1 MIAKIVEI
9 VFSSLRHLKLALPMP
24 QIFSTNL
31 HPSGNLLLWQVEEES
46 DWFKEQLELVPGLW
60 VEYES
65 LTNELIKHRWLASRF
80 AVQQVTQQSPLD
92 VIKDQSGRPYLGLE
106 RKPLSLSHCE
116 GYVAAIH
123 AAVSV
128 GIDVERISSRV
139 QKIKNYFMRNEELD
153 LLGEENE
160 ALILAWSAKESIYKW
175 FGEKH
180 LGYKSQLCI
189 RSVDFL
195 TQSMEIEINTKD
207 HCLIQPVFF
216 RQDSEKVLT
225 WTIGEI
231 GGSESSCS

>member
-1 MIAKIVEI
+1 
-9 VFSSLRHLKLALPMP
+9 MP
-24 QIFSTNL
+24 QIFSNNL
-31 HPSGNLLLWQVEEES
+31 HPSGNLLLWKVEEEL
-46 DWFKEQLELVPGLW
+46 DWFKEQLDLVPDLW
-60 VEYES
+60 VEYDS
-65 LTNELIKHRWLASRF
+65 LVNDSIRHRWLASRF
-80 AVQQVTQQSPLD
+80 AVQQISQQPPLD
-92 VIKDQSGRPYLGLE
+92 VIKDQSGRPFLGVE

-139 QKIKNYFMRNEELD
+139 QKIKNYFMRDEELD

-189 RSVDFL
+189 RSIDFL
-195 TQSMEIEINTKD
+195 AQSMEIEINTKD
-207 HCLIQPVFF
+207 HNLIQPVIF
-216 RQDSEKVLT
+216 RQDSEKALT
-225 WTIGEI
+225 WTVG
-231 GGSESSCS
+231 